1 MALVALEMALSQVSA
16 LVQAGA
22 LAPVLAVAAVGS
34 PFVTARGNLASNAD
48 RSTKEVASFYPSCV
62 SSLRSPALR
71 RHRRPG
77 SSAGRAPQL
86 QRCAAARVFRAERA
100 AMDYLAR
107 RVNSGATATAAPA
120 ASRRA
125 SSRASAPASASA
137 ASLPAGASGGGVS
150 GSRSCSAESSAA
162 ARKQTSALAEENAQL
177 RKEVAE
183 AREQLAKILYTHP
196 DAPPPAVGAAPPD
209 VAWITAQLTQAQRQ
223 VELLTE
229 ALVQRGELSTE
240 VEAALIKLRQPTTDG
255 KRPEHADWATNT
267 LRRLRHVQFV
277 EELASD
283 RLAAHPKAR
292 AATGRLAGGR
302 AAGRG
307 GTQSR

>member
-1 MALVALEMALSQVSA
+1 M
-16 LVQAGA
+16 
-22 LAPVLAVAAVGS
+22 
-34 PFVTARGNLASNAD
+34 
-48 RSTKEVASFYPSCV
+48 
-62 SSLRSPALR
+62 
-71 RHRRPG
+71 
-77 SSAGRAPQL
+77 
-86 QRCAAARVFRAERA
+86 
-100 AMDYLAR
+100 
-107 RVNSGATATAAPA
+107 
-120 ASRRA
+120 
-125 SSRASAPASASA
+125 
-137 ASLPAGASGGGVS
+137 S